1 MKDLALNKISSS
13 TQRKF
18 RLYFI
23 FKNYFKIVGF
33 EATIWIIG
41 LSYLAFFSPVN
52 ETHFTICPLKN
63 AGIDFCPGCGLGHSI
78 TQIFHGN
85 FIQSF
90 NTHPL
95 GFFAILV
102 IIHRIYSLIKKNIIN
117 IKKAKA

>member
-1 MKDLALNKISSS
+1 MEDLVLNKISSS
-13 TQRKF
+13 AQRKF
-18 RLYFI
+18 QLYFI
-23 FKNYFKIVGF
+23 LKNYFKIVGL

-41 LSYLAFFSPVN
+41 LLYLAFFSPIDQ
-52 ETHFTICPLKN
+52 THFTICPLKN

-85 FIQSF
+85 FIQSL

-95 GFFAILV
+95 GFFAISV
-102 IIHRIYSLIKKNIIN
+102 ITHRIYFLIKKNIIN

>member
-1 MKDLALNKISSS
+1 MEDLVLNKISSS
-13 TQRKF
+13 AQRKF
-18 RLYFI
+18 QLYFI
-23 FKNYFKIVGF
+23 LKNYFKIVGL